1 MNAGLVDLIA
11 TIRGIVRRPTDFTIQ
26 LFQILVQ
33 FPRASF
39 LSIFFFL
46 QFHFSFL
53 ISMSYQTRAH
63 FTTRGIRKLQLRH
76 ATTQPDLKLNYHGI
90 IVDSDSALRWYE
102 LFTTFRSRHYFL
114 DCSVNTAIFP
124 FREILRYA
132 SWFNNDGVEIFL
144 SRDHC
149 ALFA

>member
-11 TIRGIVRRPTDFTIQ
+11 TIRGIVRRPNWLYYPVISDTRSISSC
-26 LFQILVQ
+26 LV
-33 FPRASF
+33 SF
-39 LSIFFFL
+39 HFFFFYNSIFP
-46 QFHFSFL
+46 FSSRCH
-53 ISMSYQTRAH
+53 IKHVPVS
-63 FTTRGIRKLQLRH
+63 RGIRKLQLRH

>member
-11 TIRGIVRRPTDFTIQ
+11 TIRGIVRRPNWLYYPVISDTRSISSC
-26 LFQILVQ
+26 LV
-33 FPRASF
+33 SF
-39 LSIFFFL
+39 HFFFL

-53 ISMSYQTRAH
+53 ISMSYQTRAR

>member
-26 LFQILVQ
+26 LFQILVL
-33 FPRASF
+33 F
-39 LSIFFFL
+39 IFFFYNSI
-46 QFHFSFL
+46 FPFSSRCHIKHVPVSRREVFANCNCV
-53 ISMSYQTRAH
+53 MQT
-63 FTTRGIRKLQLRH
+63 
-76 ATTQPDLKLNYHGI
+76 ATTQPDLTTDLKLNYHGI